1 VEFEI
6 LRRRRLGVIEQELN
20 TWRRSQ
26 CQSQG
31 QTQSDESSFANLLV
45 RHKITLM
52 VEGKSSDG
60 DDGDDT
66 AINMLWFGG
75 KGKSV

>member
-1 VEFEI
+1 
-6 LRRRRLGVIEQELN
+6 
-20 TWRRSQ
+20 
-26 CQSQG
+26 
-31 QTQSDESSFANLLV
+31 
-45 RHKITLM
+45 M